1 MKNEVNRT
9 FSKVK
14 KNFNFNFK
22 SSFYEK
28 LKLFIIPVMLL
39 TLGVGQMWAL

>member
-1 MKNEVNRT
+1 M
-9 FSKVK
+9 

-28 LKLFIIPVMLL
+28 LKLIIIPVMLL
-39 TLGVGQMWAL
+39 ALVAGQMWG